1 MKKINPDHPG
11 FLMKMFDID
20 QMVFTIVLAAVLL
33 GVIIYRVLY
42 PY

>member
-1 MKKINPDHPG
+1 MKK
-11 FLMKMFDID
+11 FDID
-20 QMVFTIVLAAVLL
+20 QMVFTIVLAAAIL

>member
-1 MKKINPDHPG
+1 MKN
-11 FLMKMFDID
+11 FDID
-20 QMVFTIVLAAVLL
+20 QMIFTIVLAAAIL